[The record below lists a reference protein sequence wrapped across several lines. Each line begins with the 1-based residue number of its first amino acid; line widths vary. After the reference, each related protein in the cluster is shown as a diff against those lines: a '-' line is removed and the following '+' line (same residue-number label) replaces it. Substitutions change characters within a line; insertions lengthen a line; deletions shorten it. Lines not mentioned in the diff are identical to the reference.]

1 MSTRFSR
8 YGLAAL
14 SLFLCF
20 GLAACGG
27 GGNSG
32 IGGGDSDKPAAR
44 PDTPTPAL
52 SCAP

>member
-27 GGNSG
+27 GSSG
-32 IGGGDSDKPAAR
+32 IGGGDSDKPAAAR